1 MSGSSNASESEKKP
15 PNLNLT
21 SQIYL
26 DQETTETDSKVS
38 ESDSNNPQSDNLQ
51 HSPLQNTYQEELTK
65 NLTKEQQY
73 IKGKYDQLLK
83 YYSKNKE
90 TPPSTRC
97 TFFWL
102 FPVLLYENLMNKNK
116 ISKIFSEIQN
126 YIFPDEDV
134 NEMDVNMFSRLL
146 FVQYCTGFIMNDVEK
161 NYLSV
166 KTPEIKNDVDR
177 KIHHYLL
184 KVLFSSFPTILIDYN
199 TLLKENIML
208 LEKIKKDIDKEQNF
222 ILFNIKTG
230 KLQKIEQNIDFN
242 FDVLVDKIKI
252 TFGEKEIVY
261 PRNVTKDDEKQIK
274 KFLVKNIVYN
284 VTKDDEKQIKKFL
297 MKNIVYNDYN
307 FESIFV
313 FDWLAEISEKMVNGL
328 NKSNQDSNIDN
339 FFKNNPHLIGYD
351 SHFHIDIQEIKK
363 TLYTIYT
370 LFDDEIKQ
378 KHLGKLVQNLQ
389 KIKTTYS
396 T

>member
-1 MSGSSNASESEKKP
+1 MSDQHISSNDSKSGFESNRPDK
-15 PNLNLT
+15 LNLT
-21 SQIYL
+21 QQRNS
-26 DQETTETDSKVS
+26 DQETTETDS
-38 ESDSNNPQSDNLQ
+38 
-51 HSPLQNTYQEELTK
+51 PLQNIYQEELTK

-90 TPPSTRC
+90 TSPSTRC

-134 NEMDVNMFSRLL
+134 KEMDVNMLSRSL

-242 FDVLVDKIKI
+242 FDVLVDKVKI

-284 VTKDDEKQIKKFL
+284 VTEDDEKQIRQFFV
-297 MKNIVYNDYN
+297 KNISDIG
-307 FESIFV
+307 FESKFESDFV
-313 FDWLAEISEKMVNGL
+313 FKWLKEINEKMVNGL

-351 SHFHIDIQEIKK
+351 SHFHIDIQKIKK
-363 TLYTIYT
+363 DLYTIYT

-389 KIKTTYS
+389 KIKTTYF